1 VNAKLIAKVLWSSF
15 GGMFAVLIIILVSAS
30 QFLVYIKPNQY
41 GIKEVKLGVHRGIQP
56 EVAKPG
62 WEFVVP
68 GFSRFHVFPSDIQV
82 FDLSSRSEERAQ
94 FDGPI
99 EKAAHI
105 QTSDGFFV
113 DVDVSILYRIVD
125 PYLVITKIGPG
136 NLFVQ
141 NGIAPRAEPILKQ
154 ALGALDTEK
163 FFNSNLRAARVAE
176 AKELLNKE
184 TLPRGIA
191 VDHVLIR
198 YFSYSDEIQKNIEE
212 KKLKDQLVFKNQSEA
227 RAAAAEAELMKV
239 SQEGEAKL
247 VVKLQEGT
255 AYQTVKTAE
264 QELYARKRRA
274 EGDLLVQLAE
284 AHRVNLKNAALQGA
298 GSESMVGLKMA
309 DVFKGLDLLMLPSD
323 GPSGVNPLD
332 LDKTVKA
339 IASTS
344 QGALQ

>member
-1 VNAKLIAKVLWSSF
+1 MDAKLIARVLWSSF
-15 GGMFAVLIIILVSAS
+15 GGMFGLLILALAATS
-30 QFLVYIKPNQY
+30 QFLVYVKPNQY
-41 GIKEVKLGVHRGIQP
+41 GIKEVKLGINRGIQQ
-56 EVAKPG
+56 EVVNAG
-62 WEFVVP
+62 WQFVVP
-68 GFSRFHVFPSDIQV
+68 GFSRFHMFPRDVQV
-82 FDLSSRSEERAQ
+82 FDLSSRNEERSH
-94 FDGPI
+94 FGGI
-99 EKAAHI
+99 MEKAAHI

-113 DVDVSILYRIVD
+113 DVDVSILYRITD

-136 NLFVQ
+136 DLFVQ

-154 ALGALDTEK
+154 ALGTLDTEK
-163 FFNSNLRAARVAE
+163 FFNSTLRAERITE

-227 RAAAAEAELMKV
+227 RSSSAEAELKKV
-239 SQEGEAKL
+239 VQEGEAKL

-264 QELYARKRRA
+264 QELYSRKRRA
-274 EGDLLVQLAE
+274 EGNLLVQLAE
-284 AHRVNLKNAALQGA
+284 AHRVSLKNNALQGS
-298 GSESMVGLKMA
+298 GSEAMVGLKMA

-323 GPSGVNPLD
+323 GPNGINPLD
-332 LDKTVKA
+332 LDKTVKV
-339 IASTS
+339 I
-344 QGALQ
+344 GAKAEGGIQ